1 MYKSLNILI
10 LILTINF
17 AFAKNDFINSPNTS
31 DDSSIVVQVGTENIQ
46 LKEFKSIFFKNNNE
60 ETITKEYLDEYIQ
73 LFIDFK
79 RKVLY
84 AMENKMDTSIAF
96 KTELLGYRN
105 QLARPYLT
113 DKAAE
118 DELVAEAYER
128 MNYEVRASHIL
139 ISVSENALPI
149 DTLNAYNKIKELKN
163 RALNGEDFGKLAEE
177 YSNDPSAKTNY
188 GDLGYFSAFRM
199 VYPFESAAYNT
210 NIGEIS
216 NIFRTQFGYH
226 ILKSIDKRKN
236 RGEVKVAHI
245 MIEERSDATTK
256 DKAANQEKIKQLIQS
271 LNDGISFEE
280 MTKFSDDKGSS
291 KNGGQLPWFSS
302 GQMVPE
308 FENTAFNLS
317 TPGEISKPVKTI
329 YGWHVIKLIDKRGV
343 PSFEDAESEIK
354 SKIKRDSRANRGV
367 ESLVVKI
374 KDDYNFSEGSS
385 HSTNEGFYIPR
396 LNKLILDFEDFTTN
410 IEEFCKIDFKN
421 WDRSSYSTSGKTMF
435 ILDGNYFTQ
444 DDFADY
450 LAINKIN
457 VDSVNRCRV
466 VKDRYKDWVRKTCLE
481 YEDSKLEEKYPDFKA
496 LMKEYHDGIMLFD
509 LMDKKVWSKAI
520 DDTSGLLDYYN
531 LTKENFRWDKRAF
544 ATVYTSNDEA
554 IAKKV
559 RNLINNR
566 FDKKLLSDNEISF
579 LNLGKG
585 EYFLTDAL
593 LLKLINR
600 KRSNNLKIS
609 SSFFENG
616 KNSMIDNNWQIGLT
630 ENESNL
636 DGSIYFAD
644 ITELKNGELK
654 TFDEA
659 KGEIITS
666 YQNYLEGVWKIEL
679 EKKYPSKVHFD
690 ILYKLID

>member
-1 MYKSLNILI
+1 MHKFLNLLFIFLI
-10 LILTINF
+10 ANF
-17 AFAKNDFINSPNTS
+17 AFAEINVIKSNSS
-31 DDSSIVVQVGTENIQ
+31 DDSSIVLKVGSENIQ
-46 LKEFKSIFFKNNNE
+46 LKEFKSIFYKNNNE
-60 ETITKEYLDEYIQ
+60 EKITKEYLDEYIQ

-79 RKVLY
+79 RKVLF
-84 AMENKMDTSIAF
+84 AKENKMDTSIAF
-96 KTELLGYRN
+96 KTELSGYRN

-113 DKAAE
+113 DQTAE

-128 MNYEVRASHIL
+128 MNYEVRVSHIL
-139 ISVSENALPI
+139 ISVSENALPS

-163 RALNGEDFGKLAEE
+163 RAINGEDFAKLAEE

-210 NIGEIS
+210 NIGKIS
-216 NIFRTQFGYH
+216 DIFRTQFGYH

-245 MIEERSDATTK
+245 MIEERSDASKK
-256 DKAANQEKIKQLIQS
+256 DKAANQEKIKQLVQS

-317 TPGEISKPVKTI
+317 EPGEISNPVKTM

-343 PSFEDAESEIK
+343 PSFEDAEPEIK
-354 SKIKRDSRANRGV
+354 SKIKRDSRANKGV
-367 ESLVVKI
+367 ESLLAKI
-374 KDDYNFSEGSS
+374 KNDYNFSEGSS
-385 HSTNEGFYIPR
+385 HSTNQNFYISR
-396 LNKLILDFEDFTTN
+396 LNKLILDFKDFSTN

-421 WDRSSYSTSGKTMF
+421 WDRSSYSTNGKTMF
-435 ILDGNYFTQ
+435 VLDGNYFTQ

-457 VDSVNRCRV
+457 VDSANRCRE
-466 VKDRYKDWVRKTCLE
+466 VKDRYNDWVKKTCLD

-509 LMDKKVWSKAI
+509 LMDQKVWSKAI

-531 LTKENFRWDKRAF
+531 LTKENYRWDKRAF
-544 ATVYTSNDEA
+544 ATVYTSNDET

-566 FDKKLLSDNEISF
+566 FDQNLLSDYEISF

-585 EYFLTDAL
+585 EYFLTDEL
-593 LLKLINR
+593 LLNLINR

-609 SSFFENG
+609 SRFFEKG
-616 KNSMIDNNWQIGLT
+616 KNSVVDNNWQIGLT
-630 ENESNL
+630 ENETNL

-644 ITELKNGELK
+644 IKELKNDELK

-659 KGEIITS
+659 KGEIITN
-666 YQNYLEGVWKIEL
+666 YQNYLEAVWKIEL
-679 EKKYPSKVHFD
+679 EKKYPSEVYFD
-690 ILYKLID
+690 VLYKLVD

>member
-149 DTLNAYNKIKELKN
+149 DTLNAYNKIKKLKN